1 MTNKIK
7 YNKTIIVFAIFMA
20 YLARISQAQNND
32 SPVNHFDCE
41 LLSKEETLPDGG
53 LTLVKDFIGEY
64 GEEATFGQECINEAL
79 KLNHFDV
86 VEYLVTTFYS
96 KD

>member
-1 MTNKIK
+1 MK
-7 YNKTIIVFAIFMA
+7 YNKKVLVFAIFMVSLVKM
-20 YLARISQAQNND
+20 YQAQIND
-32 SPVNHFDCE
+32 LPVNHFDCE

-53 LTLVKDFIGEY
+53 LSIVKDFIGEY
-64 GEEATFGQECINEAL
+64 GEEATFSHECINEAL

-86 VEYLVTTFYS
+86 VEYLVTNFYS